1 MARTH
6 LHFRTWAGLFV
17 LTGLIFI
24 FLRAGFW
31 QLDRAHT
38 RDMNAIAIQE
48 AQAKPRITLGEAIQ
62 TFNSN
67 NTLETYYW
75 RHIQAQ
81 GQWLHEFTLF
91 IDNRNHNGVPGFWV
105 ATPLQ
110 TDSQHA
116 VLVLR
121 GWLPRDSVLTP
132 GGSQE
137 RVQTNLI
144 NALKKADNP
153 KALQGQVYPHVP
165 RVFELWGWAGGQQ
178 VALQDLLTQSS
189 ATAIVSNLAINEL
202 DKALPLT
209 LMPFVISQTSAN
221 PGSPSMVQEWPH
233 PSSDADT
240 NRGYALQWFS
250 FSAIAATIWLA
261 WLIKLWRRSHQ
272 QKDTR

>member
-1 MARTH
+1 MAHTH

-17 LTGLIFI
+17 LTGLIFV

-38 RDMNAIAIQE
+38 RDMNAIAIEE
-48 AQAKPRITLGEAIQ
+48 AQAKPRIKLEEAIQ
-62 TFNSN
+62 AFEN
-67 NTLETYYW
+67 NEAPETYYW

-110 TDSQHA
+110 SSSKHA

-121 GWLPRDSVLTP
+121 GWLPRDSVLKP

-137 RVQTNLI
+137 TVQADLI
-144 NALKKADNP
+144 DALKEVDNP
-153 KALQGQVYPHVP
+153 EALPGQVYPHVP
-165 RVFELWGWAGGQQ
+165 RIFELWGWAGGKQ
-178 VALQDLLTQSS
+178 VTLTDLLKQNS
-189 ATAIVSNLAINEL
+189 ATAIVSNLSINEL
-202 DKALPLT
+202 DKALPLS
-209 LMPFVISQTSAN
+209 LSPFVISQTSTNHGPIA
-221 PGSPSMVQEWPH
+221 MVQDWPH

-272 QKDTR
+272 RKDTR